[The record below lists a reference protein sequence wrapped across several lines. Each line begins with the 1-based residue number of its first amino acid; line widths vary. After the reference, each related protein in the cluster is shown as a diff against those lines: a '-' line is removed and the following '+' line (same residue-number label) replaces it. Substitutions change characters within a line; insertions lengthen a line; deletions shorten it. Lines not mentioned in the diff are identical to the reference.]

1 MPTATAKAPTITA
14 YNDTTA
20 AAVSSSTLALKVM
33 VHFKVSIVLCS
44 KQIETNFYHRD
55 QYCVAISKMRRY
67 FYDHVQHQPF
77 RWMIGQTARFAQ
89 DVGRT

>member
-14 YNDTTA
+14 YIDTTA
-20 AAVSSSTLALKVM
+20 AAVSSSTLALK
-33 VHFKVSIVLCS
+33 
-44 KQIETNFYHRD
+44 
-55 QYCVAISKMRRY
+55 AISKMRRY